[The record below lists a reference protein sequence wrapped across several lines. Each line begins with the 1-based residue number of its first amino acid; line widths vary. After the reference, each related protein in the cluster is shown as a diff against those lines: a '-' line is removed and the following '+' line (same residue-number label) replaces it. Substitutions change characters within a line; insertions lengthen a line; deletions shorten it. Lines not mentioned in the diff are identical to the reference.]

1 MKQQTLINDDS
12 INHKERVLPEWCKC
26 MLWDWEGYETIPP
39 ACNFFI
45 DNGNGYCCNCG
56 HSIDC
61 HSQNE
66 QNRHLRKENV
76 RLIADV
82 VMMQSQFG
90 NTNLLPDI
98 IHELISRS
106 FAHSR

>member
-26 MLWDWEGYETIPP
+26 MLWEWEGYETIPP

-56 HSIDC
+56 HSVDC
-61 HSQNE
+61 H
-66 QNRHLRKENV
+66 
-76 RLIADV
+76 
-82 VMMQSQFG
+82 
-90 NTNLLPDI
+90 TNSKQDKIIEEILKLTNKNPTLLADI
-98 IHELISRS
+98 IHQLILKHCTVNRI
-106 FAHSR
+106 

>member
-1 MKQQTLINDDS
+1 MNPEITKDKQ
-12 INHKERVLPEWCKC
+12 KEIMLPEWCKC
-26 MLWDWEGYETIPP
+26 MPWEWEGYETIPP
-39 ACNFFI
+39 ACNCFK
-45 DNGNGYCCNCG
+45 DDGRGYCCNCQ

-98 IHELISRS
+98 IYELISRS